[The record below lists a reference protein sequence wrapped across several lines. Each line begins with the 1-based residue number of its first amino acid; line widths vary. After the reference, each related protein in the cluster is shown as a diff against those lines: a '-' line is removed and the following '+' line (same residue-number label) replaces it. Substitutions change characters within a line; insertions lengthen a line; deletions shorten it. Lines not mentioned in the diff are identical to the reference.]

1 MRFGL
6 YLSLQHPVER
16 DVREVMDERIELVH
30 LIRDLGFDSVVCGQ
44 HFLVPPDVFMLQPVP
59 VLGRII
65 AESGGLQVGTSILL
79 ATLVNPVELVE
90 NVLTLA
96 AMTEQPFMVGVG
108 AGYRPEED
116 VAFGVPAGKRIR
128 HYTEK
133 LAVIRKLLDGEPV
146 TAEGPGYRL
155 EDAVISMRVDPTPQ
169 LHVAA
174 TGEPGVRRAGRYGDA
189 WVASTTVTLADIQRL
204 APVFAEAHGGPGV
217 ELPALR
223 DVVVRSTDEGARTLA
238 KPFLEPALAPAGS
251 TPAFRP
257 DVDAAGAYL
266 IGSPDTV
273 IRRLREHADA
283 GVTHVIFRTQRP
295 GLSLADAKE
304 TLGILAREVMPAFR

>member
-16 DVREVMDERIELVH
+16 DVREVIRERIELVH
-30 LIRDLGFDSVVCGQ
+30 LIRELGFDSVVCGQ
-44 HFLVPPDVFMLQPVP
+44 HFLVPPDVFMLQPIP
-59 VLGRII
+59 MLGRIV
-65 AESGGLQVGTSILL
+65 AEAGELQVGTSILL
-79 ATLVNPVELVE
+79 ATLLNPVELVE
-90 NVLTLA
+90 QALTLA
-96 AMTEQPFMVGVG
+96 AMTDKPFVLGVG

-116 VAFGVPAGKRIR
+116 AAFGVPAGRIA

-133 LAVIRKLLDGEPV
+133 LRLIRKLLDGEPV

-155 EDAVISMRVDPTPQ
+155 EEAVITLRAEPKPQ

-204 APVFAEAHGGPGV
+204 APIFAEQHGGPGAA
-217 ELPALR
+217 LPALR
-223 DVVVRSTDEGARTLA
+223 DVAVRSTDQEARTLA
-238 KPFLEPALAPAGS
+238 RPFLEPTPAPAGS

-257 DVDAAGAYL
+257 DVDTEGAYL
-266 IGSPDTV
+266 IGSPETV

-283 GVTHVIFRTQRP
+283 GVTEIVFRPQRP
-295 GLSLADAKE
+295 GLSLADARE
-304 TLGILAREVMPAFR
+304 TLRILADEVMPAFR